1 MLVYTRRQIMDSHAI
16 IIHVLAEILLCSTTI
31 TTITTTTTTI
41 TTTKQKNQTV
51 KPPAGAGY

>member
-1 MLVYTRRQIMDSHAI
+1 MDSHAI

>member
-1 MLVYTRRQIMDSHAI
+1 MDSHAI

-31 TTITTTTTTI
+31 TTITTTTI